1 MTTPGPRSV
10 VVTGVSRP
18 GQLGD
23 AIARGFAAA
32 GDQVVL
38 VARRADD
45 AVACADAMTAIGH
58 RPLAFGC
65 DLADPEAVRDLATR
79 ITAAT
84 GRIDAVIHAAGGFAS
99 SGPVAASD
107 PAAWNA
113 QLTTNLHTAYAV
125 ARGFLPALRERHG
138 SITFIA
144 SQAALPCARVAGV
157 SAYAVAKG
165 GVLALMRAIAQEERE
180 HQVRANAVAPGTL
193 RTGANTKAVPS
204 ATPMVDLES
213 VVQAVRFLAGA
224 DARQVTGQLIELA
237 P

>member
-1 MTTPGPRSV
+1 MRRSV
-10 VVTGVSRP
+10 PCHAEADGLGASRR
-18 GQLGD
+18 L
-23 AIARGFAAA
+23 AVRRARA
-32 GDQVVL
+32 GEL
-38 VARRADD
+38 ARRAFGRD
-45 AVACADAMTAIGH
+45 ARRQQDFVGVALH
-58 RPLAFGC
+58 RAGS
-65 DLADPEAVRDLATR
+65 AG
-79 ITAAT
+79 AAH
-84 GRIDAVIHAAGGFAS
+84 HAAGGFAS

-144 SQAALPCARVAGV
+144 SQAALPGARVAGV

-204 ATPMVDLES
+204 ATLMVDLES

-224 DARQVTGQLIELA
+224 DARQVTGQVIELA